1 MSRLILT
8 RVAAPATP
16 AVDKSAV
23 YIDTADRR
31 IKQLD
36 DNGVISTLSNIGMQN
51 LNVLTNGGLS
61 IQQRVATAATAIPS
75 VSLTTRAGQ
84 VADRW
89 AVTVGNVTT
98 PLWTQIDTGTA
109 VETGLLAKYYGKIT
123 QNTNAAKFIFSQFLA
138 NQDIA
143 HLRGGKIR
151 LSVKIKQFVGANA
164 NYRLGLL
171 QLNTSGTIDVS
182 PAFISAI
189 GGASVEPTWG
199 TNLVAINPDA
209 SPTGENGTI
218 SGAALTIAST
228 TNWVRSSCVF
238 TIPSNC
244 LNLCVV
250 LYRDTIG
257 AASDACGIA
266 EIQMTQGSDIVD
278 FVALPFEQELER
290 CQRYFSKSFPLTTV
304 PVASLTVAAAGTGAA
319 GIIGKAGATALA
331 VHIPINF
338 PIKHWK
344 APTLTLFTP
353 VNAGAVPMRIDGT
366 TPASQTTVATLG
378 LTDTGANITAT
389 GDAAGT
395 VGDLV
400 GVHWT
405 ADSEFVA

>member
-189 GGASVEPTWG
+189 GGASVAPTWG
-199 TNLVAINPDA
+199 TNLVAI
-209 SPTGENGTI
+209 
-218 SGAALTIAST
+218 
-228 TNWVRSSCVF
+228 
-238 TIPSNC
+238 
-244 LNLCVV
+244 
-250 LYRDTIG
+250 
-257 AASDACGIA
+257 
-266 EIQMTQGSDIVD
+266 
-278 FVALPFEQELER
+278 
-290 CQRYFSKSFPLTTV
+290 
-304 PVASLTVAAAGTGAA
+304 
-319 GIIGKAGATALA
+319 
-331 VHIPINF
+331 
-338 PIKHWK
+338 
-344 APTLTLFTP
+344 
-353 VNAGAVPMRIDGT
+353 
-366 TPASQTTVATLG
+366 
-378 LTDTGANITAT
+378 
-389 GDAAGT
+389 
-395 VGDLV
+395 
-400 GVHWT
+400 
-405 ADSEFVA
+405 